1 VSDHKPPRL
10 REAHAHLFQLGRS
23 LRMVDL
29 SSCGSREAM
38 IEALC
43 RRAATSEPDE
53 WILAHGARPDGW
65 DDPTWPTRQEIDHAC
80 DGRAVVAWCFDYHK
94 LVASSSALALAG
106 IDGDSRFDS
115 GRVELDTDGQP
126 TGVLVEHAALA
137 MWDAVPEPMVVQRI
151 ELVRDACLHLEAMG
165 FVEMHELKTQPWLGG
180 VLSDLHRAGE
190 ISIRSVMFPLMKD
203 LRETLALSDSWDPS
217 AAIMGGGKIFVDGTF
232 NSRTAWM
239 LEPFADGH
247 LDYPC
252 GTAMMKT
259 RQIDSMLGICKE
271 HNLPIAAHAIGDGA
285 VRAVL
290 DAIQR
295 TRCGHTGCR
304 IEHAELIDESDIP
317 RFKDLGVIA
326 SLQPC
331 HLLPDIEALNRAVP
345 DRLDRVFP
353 IRELIESGLEP
364 GIDLIFGSD
373 VPIVRANPE
382 DSIQAAV
389 HRRRVGMD
397 ESEAIN
403 FEQRISEA
411 QAWACFRPGAGS
423 SLK

>member
-1 VSDHKPPRL
+1 MMHATRTTRATQL

-23 LRMVDL
+23 LAMVDL
-29 SSCGSREAM
+29 ASCDSRQAM
-38 IEALC
+38 IDMLGQ
-43 RRAATSEPDE
+43 RAAASPPDA

-65 DDPTWPTRQEIDHAC
+65 TDPTWPTRQELDRAC

-94 LVASSSALALAG
+94 LVGSSSALSIAK
-106 IDGDSRFDS
+106 IDADTQVDS
-115 GRVELDTDGQP
+115 GRVELDADNEP
-126 TGVLVEHAALA
+126 TGVLIEHAALM
-137 MWDAVPEPMVVQRI
+137 MWSAVPEPDESQRV
-151 ELVRDACLHLEAMG
+151 ELVRDACAHLEAMG
-165 FVEMHELKTQPWLGG
+165 FVEMHELKSQPWLGG
-180 VLSDLHRAGE
+180 VLSDLHAAGE
-190 ISIRSVMFPLMKD
+190 IRLRSVLFPLMKD
-203 LRETLALSDSWDPS
+203 LRETISLSSSWSPD
-217 AAIMGGGKIFVDGTF
+217 AARVGGGKVFVDGTF

-247 LDYPC
+247 ADYPR
-252 GTAMMKT
+252 GTPMMKPK
-259 RQIDSMLGICKE
+259 QIDAMLTICKD
-271 HNLPIAAHAIGDGA
+271 HHLPIAAHAIGDGA

-290 DAIQR
+290 DAIER
-295 TRCGHTGCR
+295 TGCAHSGCR

-317 RFKDLGVIA
+317 RFKELGAIA

-331 HLLPDIEALNRAVP
+331 HLLPDIEALRKAVP

-364 GIDLIFGSD
+364 GVDLIFGSD

-397 ESEAIN
+397 ESDAIN
-403 FEQRISEA
+403 LDQRISED
-411 QAWACFRPGAGS
+411 QAWACFGV
-423 SLK
+423 